1 MAESTSGVDREG
13 STTKVDERLI
23 RVRISVTWRIDRGQY
38 PKGLLEADRRT
49 EALFAALREIDPRAS
64 YSWSFIEDVSPGAAP

>member
-1 MAESTSGVDREG
+1 MAETTSGVDHER
-13 STTKVDERLI
+13 STAKTDERLI
-23 RVRISVTWRIDRGQY
+23 RVRISVTWRIGREQY

-64 YSWSFIEDVSPGAAP
+64 YSWSFIEDVSAGSTP